1 MNPGLRRSKNP
12 ATAGFFL
19 AALLGALLLGGC
31 AISPQ
36 WDALDQRWPADIPRA
51 HEITQVPFFP
61 QDDYECGPAALA
73 MASQVAGAKVLPD
86 DLTAQVYL
94 PGRKGSLQ
102 TEMKA
107 TGRRQGLLSYQLAP
121 TLEALLREVAAGHP
135 VIVLQNLSLSMSYPV
150 WHYAVVIGYD
160 LPRARLLLHSG
171 RTERMT
177 MFMPTFERTWA
188 LGRYW
193 AMVVLPPGTLP
204 ATATAEAHATEVAA
218 LERVAPAAA
227 RVAYARGLQNWPE
240 HRASLLGAGNAAYAM
255 RDLPAA
261 AAAYT
266 AATQKH
272 PDFADAWNNLAHVL
286 YEQKDWAAAQA
297 AVARAVALGGPR
309 LARYQA
315 LEAQIR
321 AAAP

>member
-1 MNPGLRRSKNP
+1 MNPGLRRSENP
-12 ATAGFFL
+12 APAGFFL
-19 AALLGALLLGGC
+19 GVLLCCLLLTGC
-31 AISPQ
+31 ANSPQ
-36 WDALDQRWPADIPRA
+36 WDALDRRWPSDIPSA

-73 MASQVAGAKVLPD
+73 MASQVAGIKVLPD

-107 TGRRQGLLSYQLAP
+107 TGRRQGLLAYQLAP
-121 TLEALLREVAAGHP
+121 TLEDVVREVAAGHP

-160 LPRARLLLHSG
+160 LPRATLLLHSG
-171 RTERMT
+171 RTERMK
-177 MFMPTFERTWA
+177 MFMPTFEQTWA
-188 LGRYW
+188 LGRHW
-193 AMVVLPPGTLP
+193 AMVVLPPGKLP
-204 ATATAEAHATEVAA
+204 ATAAPEAHAAEVAA

-227 RVAYARGLQNWPE
+227 RIAYARGLQNWPD
-240 HRASLLGAGNAAYAM
+240 HRASLLGAGNAAYAV

-261 AAAYT
+261 ALAYT

-272 PDFADAWNNLAHVL
+272 PDFADAWNNLAHVR
-286 YEQKDWAAAQA
+286 YEQKDFAAARA
-297 AVARAVALGGPR
+297 AIDRAIALGGPR
-309 LARYQA
+309 LARYQE
-315 LEAQIR
+315 LEALIR